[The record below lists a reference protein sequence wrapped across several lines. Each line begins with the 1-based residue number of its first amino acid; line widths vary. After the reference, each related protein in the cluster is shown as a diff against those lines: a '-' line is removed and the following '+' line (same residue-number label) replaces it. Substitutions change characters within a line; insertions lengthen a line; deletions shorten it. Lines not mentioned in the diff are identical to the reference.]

1 MQLTIILKALCLSFL
16 LLACDSSASK
26 NYGKKVSFFEL
37 LPNPSAYDGQVI
49 WIEGYLWFGKEHI
62 GKGKF
67 EQKAYVFY
75 NKEALTHR
83 RFYEAVELDFEDNQ
97 SFEQY
102 ARSNVERYVYVVGT
116 QNRMKLSKLS
126 VLKAK

>member
-1 MQLTIILKALCLSFL
+1 MQLTIILKALCLTFL

-37 LPNPSAYDGQVI
+37 LPKPSVYEGQVI
-49 WIEGYLWFGKEHI
+49 WIEGYLWLGKEHM

-75 NKEALTHR
+75 NKEALVHR
-83 RFYEAVELDFEDNQ
+83 RFYEAVELEFEGNQ
-97 SFEQY
+97 SFVEY
-102 ARSNVERYVYVVGT
+102 AKSNTERYVYAVGT
-116 QNRMKLSKLS
+116 FNDMKLSKLN
-126 VLKAK
+126 VLKIK